1 MSRIQEMIGT
11 TPPATVGMIGLCC
24 ILYLIVQM
32 VLDVPMFR
40 LTFCPRL
47 ILYHGEIYRIVTS
60 VLFHHDIFHIGMN
73 MMSTYAIGTLLERRI
88 GTLRMICTVVLS
100 TGTTAVLS
108 IGAAIVLRTLF
119 RYDTWMNQHSI
130 GFSGVLFHW
139 SVLEC
144 NIGPHGNRNL
154 FGIVEVPSFIY
165 PWVLYVHTCELFRT
179 LLPLFDLSR
188 NLGTLYSPINCCHI
202 HCSAC
207 TFCFIQ
213 ISCITNHH
221 AQFIIQWT
229 FGRDCSRYITIPW
242 RIGWLVTE

>member
-1 MSRIQEMIGT
+1 
-11 TPPATVGMIGLCC
+11 
-24 ILYLIVQM
+24 
-32 VLDVPMFR
+32 
-40 LTFCPRL
+40 
-47 ILYHGEIYRIVTS
+47 
-60 VLFHHDIFHIGMN
+60 MN

-165 PWVLYVHTCELFRT
+165 PWVLYVHMRNFSDIAAFVLLVPKPRHALFTYQLLSHSLFCLHVLFRT
-179 LLPLFDLSR
+179 D
-188 NLGTLYSPINCCHI
+188 
-202 HCSAC
+202 
-207 TFCFIQ
+207 
-213 ISCITNHH
+213 
-221 AQFIIQWT
+221 
-229 FGRDCSRYITIPW
+229 
-242 RIGWLVTE
+242 